1 MSSQQNTVVHL
12 RGSGSSTLPCEP
24 KVNLKY
30 KIMSIQLM
38 PKIEKRTMKG
48 NAMAKIQ
55 PKQTT
60 QSTSNTLPQFVQ
72 FINQLEG
79 WKTKCKNLHW
89 AAEKNN
95 IHIRLDEFLKI
106 LSDYQDTVAEGIM
119 GVLCTHLGPNDV
131 KGDPGT
137 ITCPMEFICNV
148 LDETLKFYQ
157 TIPDEPL
164 YAGLKSEC
172 ETFIFNV
179 NKYSYLFSLT
189 DCKNKK

>member
-1 MSSQQNTVVHL
+1 
-12 RGSGSSTLPCEP
+12 
-24 KVNLKY
+24 
-30 KIMSIQLM
+30 MSIQLM
-38 PKIEKRTMKG
+38 PKIEKRTMKS
-48 NAMAKIQ
+48 NVVAKVQ

-60 QSTSNTLPQFVQ
+60 QSTSNAFPQFVQ

-95 IHIRLDEFLKI
+95 IHVRLDEFLKI

-172 ETFIFNV
+172 ETFIFNI
-179 NKYSYLFSLT
+179 NKYSYLFSLC
-189 DCKNKK
+189 DCGKKK